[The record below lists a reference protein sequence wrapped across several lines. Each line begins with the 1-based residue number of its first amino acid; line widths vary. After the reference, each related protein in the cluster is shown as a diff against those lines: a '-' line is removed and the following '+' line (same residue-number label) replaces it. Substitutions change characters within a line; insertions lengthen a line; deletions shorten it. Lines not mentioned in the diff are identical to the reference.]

1 MLSHVSALA
10 FAPTLQRRT
19 VPSLL
24 HILRWKDRPLPCPRC
39 QSHHIGRWGTYHYR
53 PECKRSWCQ
62 SCKRTFNDL
71 THILL
76 HQGQRPLA
84 YWLLATFLSGTS
96 VWHWPSIEH
105 TGNGRLRTALY
116 MATLSAAQHNPMIK
130 ALYTRLRA
138 AGKPEKVARCASA
151 RKLLHIAWAVVRK
164 TQWFDPSSAPQMQRA

>member
-1 MLSHVSALA
+1 MSVRSH
-10 FAPTLQRRT
+10 
-19 VPSLL
+19 L
-24 HILRWKDRPLPCPRC
+24 HQLFNAEQCQAYLHTLRWKHRPLPCPQC

-96 VWHWPSIEH
+96 VWHWP
-105 TGNGRLRTALY
+105 R
-116 MATLSAAQHNPMIK
+116 
-130 ALYTRLRA
+130 
-138 AGKPEKVARCASA
+138 
-151 RKLLHIAWAVVRK
+151 
-164 TQWFDPSSAPQMQRA
+164 